1 MLFSKAISWLLIFWV
16 EKLVASFAAV
26 FLCRSYFPSHDS
38 WWKVLPTRP
47 FLWLSPSSVEKKN
60 TNSQN
65 RESSRSR
72 LLILHAKTCFATALL
87 GSGWYHGEIAWGLVW
102 HAQGRCVRN
111 TWPGKQTRLRLRLGI
126 WVSISLDKPVR
137 RWGNIIN
144 ITVFSCA
151 WRIVRYV
158 NLSTTSMRTTRLRCG
173 GGGRGIWA
181 LSRLLMR
188 VGRG

>member
-1 MLFSKAISWLLIFWV
+1 MAFNVLSRKIGSLLCCRLFVSVVFSLPRLLV
-16 EKLVASFAAV
+16 ESAPHSPLFMVDP
-26 FLCRSYFPSHDS
+26 L
-38 WWKVLPTRP
+38 LPR
-47 FLWLSPSSVEKKN
+47 KKN

-72 LLILHAKTCFATALL
+72 LFILHAKTCFATALL

-111 TWPGKQTRLRLRLGI
+111 TWQGKQTRLRLRLGI
-126 WVSISLDKPVR
+126 WVTVSLDKPVR

-144 ITVFSCA
+144 ITVFFCA
-151 WRIVRYV
+151 GRIVRYV
-158 NLSTTSMRTTRLRCG
+158 NLSATSMRTTRLRCG
-173 GGGRGIWA
+173 GGGRGICA
-181 LSRLLMR
+181 LSRFLMR